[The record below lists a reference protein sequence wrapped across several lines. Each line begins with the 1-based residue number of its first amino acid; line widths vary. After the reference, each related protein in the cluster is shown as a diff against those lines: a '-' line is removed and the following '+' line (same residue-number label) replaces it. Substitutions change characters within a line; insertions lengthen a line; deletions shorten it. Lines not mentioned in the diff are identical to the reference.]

1 MSFSKPDE
9 QEVQAQ
15 NYYKAQV
22 GAVVSPLI
30 QKISRLVSIIFHPIF
45 LVVYIYLMLASIN
58 PFFFGKTSFEAVI
71 SDKHD
76 FGVLMLLVFLLVL
89 LPLLALSMMRGLNM
103 ISNFSLELRQERIAP
118 YIVLGLSYLIG
129 FMHLNS
135 YTGAPIVVKL
145 FILGATLA
153 IAMAFFINLFAKI
166 SIHTVGMGGL
176 VAFILLALLNTSNL
190 NDNDVWVLPAV
201 VAVAGIVG
209 TARRLLGAH
218 QAQELY
224 LGYFVGFFGQFLAAN
239 FV

>member
-1 MSFSKPDE
+1 MSFSKPE
-9 QEVQAQ
+9 EREIYAQ
-15 NYYKAQV
+15 NYYKVQV
-22 GAVVSPLI
+22 GAVVSPFI
-30 QKISRLVSIIFHPIF
+30 QKISRVISIIFHPIF
-45 LVVYIYLMLASIN
+45 LVLYVYLILANIN
-58 PFFFGKTSFEAVI
+58 PFFFGKTSFEAVM

-76 FGVLMLLVFLLVL
+76 FGVFMLLGFLLVL
-89 LPLLALSMMRGLNM
+89 LPLLGMTMMRGLNM
-103 ISNFSLELRQERIAP
+103 ISDFRLEQRQERIAP
-118 YIVLGLSYLIG
+118 YIVVGISYLVG
-129 FMHLNS
+129 YMHLSS

-145 FILGATLA
+145 FVLGAALG

-176 VAFILLALLNTSNL
+176 VAFTLLALLNTNNL
-190 NDNDVWVLPAV
+190 NDNDVWVLPVV

-218 QAQELY
+218 QSQELY